1 MRKKEPIDNPSV
13 GVVSTEYF
21 TFAGPAE
28 PFKLLCGRTIGP
40 VTIAYE
46 TYGALNADKSNAILI
61 AHALS
66 GNAHAAGYHSHEDRY
81 PGWWDEYIGPGKAF
95 DTDRYFVICSN
106 VIGGCDGSTGP
117 SSIDPPTGKPYGLSF
132 PMVTVRDMVNAQWRL
147 IRHLGIDSLLAV
159 AGGSMGGMQALK
171 WSILYPGMVRSV
183 IAIATSASVSAQAI
197 AFNEVGRQ
205 AIFKDPAWNKGDYY
219 GMQAPDSGLSLARMI
234 GHITY
239 MSETLMHEKFGRRLQ
254 ESAVS
259 DFDFNREFLVET
271 YLHHQGFKFVNR
283 FDANS
288 YIYITKAID
297 FFDLAKDHGGMISA
311 FENVSSNFLVVS
323 FTSDWLYPS
332 TQVKEIVKALRV
344 NGKNVVYTDIETDK
358 GHDAFLVKNRALEK
372 NIANFLKS
380 HADNNT

>member
-1 MRKKEPIDNPSV
+1 
-13 GVVSTEYF
+13 
-21 TFAGPAE
+21 
-28 PFKLLCGRTIGP
+28 
-40 VTIAYE
+40 
-46 TYGALNADKSNAILI
+46 
-61 AHALS
+61 
-66 GNAHAAGYHSHEDRY
+66 
-81 PGWWDEYIGPGKAF
+81 
-95 DTDRYFVICSN
+95 
-106 VIGGCDGSTGP
+106 
-117 SSIDPPTGKPYGLSF
+117 
-132 PMVTVRDMVNAQWRL
+132 
-147 IRHLGIDSLLAV
+147 
-159 AGGSMGGMQALK
+159 MGGMQALK

>member
-1 MRKKEPIDNPSV
+1 
-13 GVVSTEYF
+13 
-21 TFAGPAE
+21 
-28 PFKLLCGRTIGP
+28 
-40 VTIAYE
+40 
-46 TYGALNADKSNAILI
+46 
-61 AHALS
+61 
-66 GNAHAAGYHSHEDRY
+66 
-81 PGWWDEYIGPGKAF
+81 
-95 DTDRYFVICSN
+95 
-106 VIGGCDGSTGP
+106 
-117 SSIDPPTGKPYGLSF
+117 
-132 PMVTVRDMVNAQWRL
+132 MVNAQWHL
-147 IRHLGIDSLLAV
+147 VRHLGIDSLLAV

-311 FENVSSNFLVVS
+311 FEKVSSNFLVVS

>member
-1 MRKKEPIDNPSV
+1 MKKKDNIDSQSAGIV
-13 GVVSTEYF
+13 KTEYF
-21 TFAGPAE
+21 TFASADE
-28 PFKLLCGRTIGP
+28 PFEFLCGRTIGP
-40 VTIAYE
+40 LTIAYE
-46 TYGALNADKSNAILI
+46 TYGTLNSSRTNAILVT
-61 AHALS
+61 HALS
-66 GNAHAAGYHSHEDRY
+66 GNAHAAGFHSPEDRY

-95 DTDRYFVICSN
+95 DTGKYFVICSN

-117 SSIDPPTGKPYGLSF
+117 SSIDPATGKPYGLSF
-132 PMVTVRDMVNAQWRL
+132 PMITIRDMVRAQWHL
-147 IRHLGIDSLLAV
+147 VRHLGIDSLLSV
-159 AGGSMGGMQALK
+159 VGGSMGGMQALK
-171 WSILYPGMVRSV
+171 WSILYPEMVRSV

-205 AIFKDPAWNKGDYY
+205 AIFKDPVWNKGDYY
-219 GMQAPDSGLSLARMI
+219 ESQPPDSGLSLARMI

-239 MSETLMHEKFGRRLQ
+239 MSEKLMHEKFGRRLQ
-254 ESAVS
+254 DSAVS

-297 FFDLAKDHGGMISA
+297 YFDLTKDHGGMITA
-311 FENVSSNFLVVS
+311 FENVRSNFLVVS

-332 TQVKEIVKALRV
+332 TQVKEIVRALRV

-358 GHDAFLVKNRALEK
+358 GHDAFLVKNKPLEK

-380 HADNNT
+380 HAESET